1 MNTIVYLLKKKR
13 DQNPVSSRRCDGTGT
28 DGVSLLVVLPIILL
42 PAVVALSCCAVTGEE
57 TDNASK
63 RTKQLSVRRGRRT
76 TFIMIYLLVVYSR
89 RLPYFRIDGC
99 VVLLYCCTVVAV
111 AALFDK
117 AQEVRR
123 R

>member
-28 DGVSLLVVLPIILL
+28 GGVSLLVVLPIILL
-42 PAVVALSCCAVTGEE
+42 LAVVALSWSPVTEE